1 MIALLTGL
9 GVDCVFRGHQC
20 RAVDFKSGKRLGKK
34 DHVVRWPR
42 PAQPKWMDDETYAKI
57 PEWIEVREIE
67 VKINKPGFRPTSLV
81 IVTTLTD
88 SDTYTAKDVG
98 DLFRKRWL
106 VEQDI
111 RALKCNMG
119 IDVLRGQTPDMVR
132 KEVYAAMLAYNLI
145 RETMRQAAE
154 QAQLKPRDLSFT
166 HALQTIAS
174 SWMLMPVASPAIEK
188 TLINSA
194 LQGYPQQRV
203 GRRPDRVEPRAVK
216 RRPKPHD
223 ILTEPRDQARAKL
236 LRQTA

>member
-1 MIALLTGL
+1 
-9 GVDCVFRGHQC
+9 
-20 RAVDFKSGKRLGKK
+20 
-34 DHVVRWPR
+34 
-42 PAQPKWMDDETYAKI
+42 MDDETYAKI

-67 VKINKPGFRPTSLV
+67 VKINKPGFRPTTLV

-88 SDTYTAKDVG
+88 SDTYTAQDIG

-119 IDVLRGQTPDMVR
+119 IDVLRGQTPAMVR

-154 QAQLKPRDLSFT
+154 QTQFEPRDLSFT

-174 SWMLMPVASPAIEK
+174 SWMLMPILHPAIQ
-188 TLINSA
+188 TAQIDSA
-194 LQGYPQQRV
+194 VQGYPQHRV

-216 RRPKPHD
+216 RRPKPHK
-223 ILTEPRDQARAKL
+223 ILTEPRDEARAKL
-236 LRQTA
+236 LRQSA